1 MLVSQFERSLL
12 LVLGGTLSA
21 FLAGCPATEPSSPDG
36 PPDGGSTQG
45 LTVRWHSEQALPTAD
60 DPSVE
65 EAELR
70 LRSVR
75 VIGDA
80 ASGDSATTR
89 ERVVLQWSH
98 EDPEAL
104 RFDQAPPGKYA
115 KIDVVLRGWE
125 GEGDGDDDDAFKISG
140 NVRVGGT
147 TYRYE
152 VEDDD
157 QLSTS
162 LPLPSGTMLSP
173 GGQLALE
180 VRVNLRD
187 VVKDL
192 AFSSIPPREGIIR
205 VNGDTPAVLAAAR
218 AALMTALTA
227 RTDGNGGSGR
237 VSGDGDDAP

>member
-1 MLVSQFERSLL
+1 MLVSQFERGLL

-36 PPDGGSTQG
+36 PPDDGGTQG
-45 LTVRWHSEQALPTAD
+45 LTVRWHSEQDLPTSD
-60 DPSVE
+60 DPSVV

-89 ERVVLQWSH
+89 ERVVLQWNR
-98 EDPEAL
+98 EDEPEAL

-125 GEGDGDDDDAFKISG
+125 GDGEDEDDAFQISG

-152 VEDDD
+152 IEDDD

-162 LPLPSGTMLSP
+162 LPLPTGTMLSP
-173 GGQLALE
+173 GGQLELE

-192 AFSSIPPREGIIR
+192 AFSSIPPREGVIR
-205 VNGDTPAVLAAAR
+205 INGDTPAVLTAAR

-227 RTDGNGGSGR
+227 RAEGNGDSGR
-237 VSGDGDDAP
+237 GSSSDDAP